1 MNQTSSPDRPRA
13 CPAAGPGTDRC
24 TSVLRWFGPL
34 PEPTLRIPGH
44 DSDHHELVLGEPRP
58 CRFCELRTPHSP
70 VHGRAW
76 TIEQSQGSRD
86 RTFERPLGIVLPLFQ
101 THSHDC
107 GPRDESGLVI
117 LLDVQPV
124 LLYRQP
130 TGPQD
135 DGALCALNADLHILI
150 LCRLARLG
158 TDADCHWIDL
168 LLRCEL
174 SAGRV
179 PRGRYARSDKIGRT
193 MILRSG
199 GTHGRSRSLG
209 ANFTARL
216 VEWTRRS
223 PRSLRSLGTNLTAR
237 PSARAVKF
245 GWGRM
250 PS

>member
-1 MNQTSSPDRPRA
+1 MNQHHPRA
-13 CPAAGPGTDRC
+13 GRAHVLRPARAPIAALPY
-24 TSVLRWFGPL
+24 LRWFGPL

-150 LCRLARLG
+150 LCRLTRLG
-158 TDADCHWIDL
+158 TDADCHGIT
-168 LLRCEL
+168 
-174 SAGRV
+174 SS
-179 PRGRYARSDKIGRT
+179 SDRIYQ
-193 MILRSG
+193 SG
-199 GTHGRSRSLG
+199 SG
-209 ANFTARL
+209 AA
-216 VEWTRRS
+216 W
-223 PRSLRSLGTNLTAR
+223 SLRSLGTNLKSQRSLGLQICLGELAFDR
-237 PSARAVKF
+237 PRGSTLTTPSRA
-245 GWGRM
+245 
-250 PS
+250 

>member
-1 MNQTSSPDRPRA
+1 MNQHHPRA
-13 CPAAGPGTDRC
+13 GRAHVLRPARAPIAALPY
-24 TSVLRWFGPL
+24 LRWFGPL

-70 VHGRAW
+70 VHGRTW

-86 RTFERPLGIVLPLFQ
+86 RTSERPLGVVLPLFQ
-101 THSHDC
+101 AHSHDC

-130 TGPQD
+130 TGPQG
-135 DGALCALNADLHILI
+135 DGALCALNADLRILI

-168 LLRCEL
+168 LLRYEL

-193 MILRSG
+193 MIVRSG

-223 PRSLRSLGTNLTAR
+223 PRSLRSLG
-237 PSARAVKF
+237 
-245 GWGRM
+245 
-250 PS
+250 